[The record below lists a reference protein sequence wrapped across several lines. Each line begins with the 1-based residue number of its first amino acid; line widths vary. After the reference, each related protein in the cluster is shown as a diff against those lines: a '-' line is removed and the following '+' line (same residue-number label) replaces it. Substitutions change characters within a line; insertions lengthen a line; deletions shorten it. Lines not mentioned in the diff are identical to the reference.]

1 MTVIRISFIV
11 QGVRLT
17 SLYGRYIFD
26 LVCKKGGEN
35 MDTKGIVLWAGLIII
50 CAIIYLVSRKMKK
63 EIEENGIETT
73 GVISRITD
81 EGGTD
86 NVDLQYYVRYCTS
99 EGEELEGLLSN
110 PRADLIE
117 GQQVRLKY
125 HPKYKTNARLI
136 D

>member
-1 MTVIRISFIV
+1 
-11 QGVRLT
+11 
-17 SLYGRYIFD
+17 
-26 LVCKKGGEN
+26 
-35 MDTKGIVLWAGLIII
+35 MDTKGIILWAGLIII

-86 NVDLQYYVRYCTS
+86 NVDLQYYVRYCTA
-99 EGEELEGLLSN
+99 EGEEVEGLLSN
-110 PRADLIE
+110 PGADLTE
-117 GQQVRLKY
+117 GRQVRIKY
-125 HPKYKTNARLI
+125 HPRYKTNARLI